1 MSNAFAFDVF
11 LSHNRN
17 DKPRVL
23 RLAER
28 LRAAGLRVWYDD
40 WAVKPGDQIFLA
52 VENGLQAARVLVLCL
67 SPHALGS
74 GWVGLERATVMFRDP
89 GNAGRRFI
97 PVLLADCDLPDTLRG
112 YKYVDYRTETDT
124 AFGELLSACGGGEA
138 RRVEERHARPEETGD
153 ARPGLLERRPSSRRK
168 GGPPATP
175 RTEEEKARA
184 PDGAGS
190 GQDRTPPKPLPVLE
204 RTLLG
209 HQDWVKSVAVSPDG
223 SWAVSGSFDTTLK
236 IWDLNS
242 GKCQATLEG
251 HTRLSIL
258 CRYHT
263 RWKEDSFRFRRQYG
277 STLGC
282 REWARG
288 GELGSKQ
295 KHCAVDCRTTRW
307 TTRHLHRCRWRSGP
321 QTLGFRNIAMPRNVC
336 GPHSCGN
343 LGRVDGRRRPRRVR
357 VLRQHAA
364 RLEPQ
369 NRQMHR
375 NAGGTLQIFTFR
387 PDYPRRPV
395 CGFRLR

>member
-23 RLAER
+23 QLAER
-28 LRAAGLRVWYDD
+28 LQAAGLRVWYDD

-67 SPHALGS
+67 SPQALGS

-124 AFGELLSACGGGEA
+124 AFGELLSACGGGVA
-138 RRVEERHARPEETGD
+138 RRMEERHTRPEETGD
-153 ARPGLLERRPSSRRK
+153 ARPGVLERRPSSRRK

-175 RTEEEKARA
+175 RTEEKKGERRTVQD
-184 PDGAGS
+184 PDR
-190 GQDRTPPKPLPVLE
+190 DRTPPKPLPVLE

-251 HTRLSIL
+251 HT
-258 CRYHT
+258 
-263 RWKEDSFRFRRQYG
+263 
-277 STLGC
+277 
-282 REWARG
+282 
-288 GELGSKQ
+288 
-295 KHCAVDCRTTRW
+295 
-307 TTRHLHRCRWRSGP
+307 
-321 QTLGFRNIAMPRNVC
+321 N
-336 GPHSCGN
+336 
-343 LGRVDGRRRPRRVR
+343 
-357 VLRQHAA
+357 
-364 RLEPQ
+364 
-369 NRQMHR
+369 
-375 NAGGTLQIFTFR
+375 
-387 PDYPRRPV
+387 
-395 CGFRLR
+395 